1 MKILFQVKFAVT
13 ALVIAFF
20 LLVGCAKD
28 PSTRSR
34 VISELTLID
43 SVALDSPLLRFQFSN
58 NKIYGYDFFE
68 KSIVRL
74 DNNYSVLA
82 KMGSFGVGPKENL
95 LVRNFEI
102 IENEKIAVFDV
113 EKNTFKIQDFYDSV
127 YFYRKFDYNILNGAY
142 LDSVVIVSKFSEKN
156 SMGFDFFNL
165 NTFEYTPIDPL
176 NKLFN
181 EDYSGLI
188 YEGKLTHV
196 GNKIYFTSYFS
207 SFWFIYDVITKD
219 LKTGTYLQKLKN
231 PSVFDNGSIMMLEN
245 ANEIIYDSFFS
256 DYLIYII
263 SNVGEKGYSDQR
275 FLDIY
280 DINNFEYIKSYPLPN
295 FNETTPDEGFYIEGN
310 KFGILYED
318 EIYTFKD

>member
-1 MKILFQVKFAVT
+1 MRNRFVVRHAINSLI
-13 ALVIAFF
+13 IACF
-20 LLVGCAKD
+20 LIYGCSKD
-28 PSTRSR
+28 QSNQPRI
-34 VISELTLID
+34 ISKLTLID
-43 SVALDSPLLRFQFSN
+43 SVALDSPLLRFQFSEGN
-58 NKIYGYDFFE
+58 LYGYDYYE
-68 KSIVRL
+68 KSIIRL
-74 DNNYSVLA
+74 DKDFSVLS
-82 KMGSFGVGPKENL
+82 KLGSWGDGPKENL
-95 LVRNFEI
+95 LVRNYEI
-102 IENEKIAVFDV
+102 LTDEKIAIFDV
-113 EKNTFKIQDFYDSV
+113 EKNTFKIQDFSDSV
-127 YFYRKFDYNILNGAY
+127 YYYRKIDYNILNGAN

-188 YEGKLTHV
+188 YEGKLTHL
-196 GNKIYFTSYFS
+196 GGKIYFTSYFS

-231 PSVFDNGSIMMLEN
+231 PSVFDNGTIMMLEN

-256 DYLIYII
+256 NDHIYII
-263 SNVGEKGYSDQR
+263 SNVGEKNYSNQR

-295 FNETTPDEGFYIEGN
+295 LNGTSPDEGFYMESNQI
-310 KFGILYED
+310 GILYED
-318 EIYTFKD
+318 KIFIFKY